1 MIIEKKLRRFCA
13 AAVFCLMCA
22 AIPAAA
28 TEAPAETVKRQNTL
42 SADDIQYN
50 VNTGDARAKGRVVI
64 TREGSVL
71 KGDEAEGNTDKEIM
85 TIRGNV
91 SGNFPE
97 QQATLKSESATWTG
111 DKTKKTDG
119 TVEAFGDVLL
129 TRAPKD
135 RLNADYVLW
144 EIGTENYKARGNVDG
159 IMQNKILK
167 AAEATRTGD
176 KF

>member
-1 MIIEKKLRRFCA
+1 MRLKTSGTGCRMLYFNGKEESSMIIEKKLRRFCA

-71 KGDEAEGNTDKEIM
+71 KGDEAEGKLVEGGFTIVRPEEI
-85 TIRGNV
+85 
-91 SGNFPE
+91 
-97 QQATLKSESATWTG
+97 
-111 DKTKKTDG
+111 
-119 TVEAFGDVLL
+119 
-129 TRAPKD
+129 
-135 RLNADYVLW
+135 Y
-144 EIGTENYKARGNVDG
+144 
-159 IMQNKILK
+159 
-167 AAEATRTGD
+167 AE
-176 KF
+176 